1 MGAIALRIIRIV
13 AQLKLAL
20 FGTPEDELASTV
32 DGDVPEWIERLYQS
46 YGTTAEV
53 APASASV
60 LALGESLA
68 YRLRKL
74 SVLLAKM
81 ESLGWSI
88 KPQRWDLI
96 ASTDL
101 DELEAE
107 AQLEAAG
114 VWVIARQHAPTDKE
128 GNVRWSRGLIP

>member
-1 MGAIALRIIRIV
+1 MTYCRPDGGMAAMGAPDNRMV
-13 AQLKLAL
+13 ARLTLGL
-20 FGTPEDELASTV
+20 FGTPRDELAATV
-32 DGDVPEWIERLYQS
+32 DGEVPEWIERLYQS
-46 YGTTAEV
+46 YGTSAES

-81 ESLGWSI
+81 GALGWSI
-88 KPQRWDLI
+88 EPRQWDLL

-101 DELEAE
+101 DDLEA
-107 AQLEAAG
+107 Q
-114 VWVIARQHAPTDKE
+114 
-128 GNVRWSRGLIP
+128 